1 MSTASSSSEYDDDGY
16 YSTSDEDNKVMHMK
30 ETADLSCAYD
40 HDEDEYEDE
49 VTDSEDD
56 DLQELYLSSPLPAP
70 IPTTSKVVHFA
81 TLKNEIPM
89 GELEPRAT
97 ELVSIETMDPVELN
111 DLYKKYDT
119 RLAKS
124 VGVTQT
130 RLSASKAPQSEL
142 VSLDTLSPVEMAQLH
157 KNEQTRLSAMRN
169 LSCVRPSSSSSPQSE
184 LVSLDTLSPVEMAQ
198 LHKNEQTRLSAM
210 RNLSGQAPRSGLVS
224 LDALSPVEMARLHKN
239 EQTRNLSSRK
249 SYASELVSLDTLS
262 ATELANV
269 HKNEQTRL
277 DAMRGLSSKSRTYD
291 LQHINT
297 LFVQKQEDLF
307 VNSRKK
313 LLSNLKKIDSLS
325 AQERLALGSMFEDD
339 DVDTLSTQE
348 LRELVRECRANHH
361 HHRHHHNN
369 VVLTTVDEKK
379 PFTQLMETDTRKGT
393 TNYTALANPHGS
405 LAMGSVLGIADAIG
419 DTLVGGGG
427 YPYYYGG
434 YGGYGRRGYYHGRDR
449 YYNPYYGGGRGYYY
463 RAQESSPLVNINS
476 LPLEQQRVIREKAE
490 PIAVKSFTQG
500 QSTLSAK
507 KEYELKLSGQVMT
520 NATVNSLF
528 RGLACPV
535 HMNELSFIDHL
546 KHAHPLYDE
555 LLRKNVGRRVLDALF
570 NNKERNF
577 IIIVPGKAL
586 LAVYRQQGNSLE
598 MAKMAAGYLT
608 VLLHAGEQIPA
619 DNKPYSCAN
628 LLRDNRITVRR
639 IDDETIEVD
648 NSVLAKL
655 DKASGG
661 HLYTMVEPTIE
672 DLEEEEEKME
682 EETEEAI
689 VEKVLARIEERQAEE
704 EADTEEEELEM
715 AEEEDEEAVATEVK
729 TITSPTT
736 IIINTGETPKMIAT
750 LPEANAN
757 ALAIVPI
764 EEQVMSQKTLLV
776 LSGVYRNSQFKNRK
790 VEPLA
795 SKMLSSQY
803 SGIKDMANYI
813 DKVDTQSHIS
823 QLLLKTFAYDQL
835 FDKYRATATQ
845 FTGSERLTPES
856 SFVLKEGGASLSY
869 NLDASLKMKEFIVD
883 TQRVK
888 ISKRQLINHYNVL
901 CFETKKPGQYASLS
915 FSLPDETK
923 SLTDTYITADENM
936 LLKFKDNLLQSVTIN
951 TNAPSVVTLS
961 SPSVA
966 SLVLTGNM
974 KNVSVLQNLSVQVPM
989 AQHASLIYAKELS
1002 FEQFAQTLLPLSQP
1016 SFFKRVRAAFNEF
1029 TNAPVL
1035 RLVRLG
1041 APGIAAFNEAIA
1053 TYVEGN
1059 ERTVD
1064 VTMAIARGSFDT
1076 ASTLNKYTY
1085 HRMLMRNRDNANK
1098 FLIRYEYDPML
1109 NGKKEQLSFNTMINT
1124 SKATDSPTLSI
1135 ELLHPLKKKKTFF
1148 RFQLASARS
1157 PPQTE
1162 SSIYSVQSGDGLHFD
1177 FKLGAQGAK
1186 IEEIYVRFFHH
1197 TQPSFE
1203 QDVTKFLASE
1213 AYAYKRLKLQIANT
1227 YMTQR
1232 MDKYFLNAALPKEK
1246 VDTKRQ
1252 NEFFANLHKE
1262 IERYME
1268 KEKLTALLV
1277 NAPST
1282 KITTEGAN
1290 IVRSSGYMMP
1300 QPDELSHFQSLILS
1314 GFACDTKTVTT
1325 TESAPDVLKSV
1336 VSEYKT
1342 LSASNNVNDLDFA
1355 LYMDRFKHIAIAMSK
1370 K

>member
-30 ETADLSCAYD
+30 ETAELSCAYD
-40 HDEDEYEDE
+40 HKDEDDDDDEYEDE
-49 VTDSEDD
+49 ENDSEDD

-81 TLKNEIPM
+81 TLKKEIPM

-97 ELVSIETMDPVELN
+97 ELVSLETMDSTELN

-124 VGVTQT
+124 VGQ
-130 RLSASKAPQSEL
+130 APQSEL

-169 LSCVRPSSSSSPQSE
+169 LSCGRPTNSNSSPQSE
-184 LVSLDTLSPVEMAQ
+184 LVSIDTLTPIEMA
-198 LHKNEQTRLSAM
+198 RLGAT
-210 RNLSGQAPRSGLVS
+210 RNLATGLVS
-224 LDALSPVEMARLHKN
+224 LDTLSPVEMARLHKN

-277 DAMRGLSSKSRTYD
+277 DAMRGLSSNSRTYN

-297 LFVQKQEDLF
+297 LSLQKQEDLF

-348 LRELVRECRANHH
+348 LRELVRECRAKHH
-361 HHRHHHNN
+361 HHHQHHHNN
-369 VVLTTVDEKK
+369 KVVLTTVDEKK

-419 DTLVGGGG
+419 DTLIGGGG
-427 YPYYYGG
+427 YPYY

-463 RAQESSPLVNINS
+463 HAQESSPLVNINS

-490 PIAVKSFTQG
+490 PVAVKSFTQG

-672 DLEEEEEKME
+672 DLEEEEEEKE

-715 AEEEDEEAVATEVK
+715 AEEEEEEPVVTEVK

-813 DKVDTQSHIS
+813 DKVDTQSHVS

-856 SFVLKEGGASLSY
+856 SFVLKEGGTSLSY
-869 NLDASLKMKEFIVD
+869 NLDASLKMKEFVVD

-888 ISKRQLINHYNVL
+888 ISKRQLINHYNVV

-923 SLTDTYITADENM
+923 SLTDTYITTDENM

-966 SLVLTGNM
+966 SLVLTGNV

-1035 RLVRLG
+1035 RLIRLG
-1041 APGIAAFNEAIA
+1041 APGIVAFEEAIA

-1252 NEFFANLHKE
+1252 NDFFANLHKE

-1300 QPDELSHFQSLILS
+1300 QPSELAHFQSLILS
-1314 GFACDTKTVTT
+1314 GFACDTKAVTT

-1336 VSEYKT
+1336 ISEYKT
-1342 LSASNNVNDLDFA
+1342 LSASNNVDDLDFA

>member
-16 YSTSDEDNKVMHMK
+16 YSTSDEDNKVMNMK
-30 ETADLSCAYD
+30 ETVELSCDYD
-40 HDEDEYEDE
+40 HKDEDE
-49 VTDSEDD
+49 DSEDD

-89 GELEPRAT
+89 GELEPSET
-97 ELVSIETMDPVELN
+97 ELVSLETMDSVELN

-124 VGVTQT
+124 IGVTQT
-130 RLSASKAPQSEL
+130 RLSASQAPQSEL

-169 LSCVRPSSSSSPQSE
+169 LSCVRPTSSSPQSE
-184 LVSLDTLSPVEMAQ
+184 LVSLDTLNPVEMAQ

-210 RNLSGQAPRSGLVS
+210 RNLASKPQSGLVS
-224 LDALSPVEMARLHKN
+224 LDTLNPVEMARLHKN

-262 ATELANV
+262 PTELANL

-297 LFVQKQEDLF
+297 LSVQKQEDLF
-307 VNSRKK
+307 VSSRKK
-313 LLSNLKKIDSLS
+313 LLSNLKTIDSLTT
-325 AQERLALGSMFEDD
+325 QGRLALGSPTTLGLKIGGDL
-339 DVDTLSTQE
+339 DTLSIQE
-348 LRELVRECRANHH
+348 LRDLVRECRAELRDKDYENLP
-361 HHRHHHNN
+361 
-369 VVLTTVDEKK
+369 VKIVDYNQK
-379 PFTQLMETDTRKGT
+379 PLTQLMETDTRKGIT
-393 TNYTALANPHGS
+393 SYTALANPHGG
-405 LAMGSVLGIADAIG
+405 LAIGSVLDIVGAIG
-419 DTLVGGGG
+419 NTLTGGGGGG
-427 YPYYYGG
+427 YPYYGGYGG
-434 YGGYGRRGYYHGRDR
+434 YGGYGRRGYGRRGYYHGRDR
-449 YYNPYYGGGRGYYY
+449 YYNPYYGGGGGGGYYY
-463 RAQESSPLVNINS
+463 NAQESSPLVNINS

-490 PIAVKSFTQG
+490 PVAVKSFTQG
-500 QSTLSAK
+500 QGTLSAK

-528 RGLACPV
+528 HGLACPV

-546 KHAHPLYDE
+546 KQAHPIYDE

-672 DLEEEEEKME
+672 DLDEVEEEME

-715 AEEEDEEAVATEVK
+715 AEEVK

-736 IIINTGETPKMIAT
+736 IIINTGQTPKMIAT

-764 EEQVMSQKTLLV
+764 EEQVMSQKSLLV
-776 LSGVYRNSQFKNRK
+776 LSGVYRNTQFKNRK

-813 DKVDTQSHIS
+813 DKVETQSHVS

-856 SFVLKEGGASLSY
+856 SFVLKEGDASLSY
-869 NLDASLKMKEFIVD
+869 NLDASLKMKEFVVD

-923 SLTDTYITADENM
+923 SLTDTYITTDENM

-951 TNAPSVVTLS
+951 TNAPSVVTLF

-966 SLVLTGNM
+966 SLVLTGNI

-1064 VTMAIARGSFDT
+1064 ITMAIARGSFDT

-1098 FLIRYEYDPML
+1098 FLILHEYDPML
-1109 NGKKEQLSFNTMINT
+1109 NGKKEQLSFNMMINT

-1162 SSIYSVQSGDGLHFD
+1162 ASIYSAQSSDGLHFD

-1232 MDKYFLNAALPKEK
+1232 MDKYFLNAVLPKEK

-1252 NEFFANLHKE
+1252 NDFFANLHKE

-1325 TESAPDVLKSV
+1325 TESVPDVLKSV
-1336 VSEYKT
+1336 ISEYKT